1 MSDAITAR
9 TVQIESRDGM
19 NIEAYQCLPEELCA
33 RGGVVV
39 LHHMPGY
46 DRATKEIVRR
56 FGDLGYDAICPNLF
70 WRDAPGANPDDASAT
85 ARANGGVPDARLLD
99 DVAGA
104 LAYVRKL
111 PSSNRRVGVIGF
123 CSGGRQSVLVGCNLD
138 VNAVVDCYG
147 AVVTGQPPEGST
159 RTILEDQLPNLR
171 APLLGLF
178 GADDIAPSPAEVRR
192 LDDLLNG
199 LGLPHSCRSYEGAGH
214 AFFAPDRVSYRVAAA
229 REGWAAIEK
238 FFADTLGA

>member
-1 MSDAITAR
+1 MSDGIVAR
-9 TVQIESRDGM
+9 TVQIESRDGT
-19 NIEAYQCLPEELCA
+19 NIEAYQCRPESSYS

-70 WRDAPGANPDDASAT
+70 WRDAPGASPDDASAI

-104 LAYVRKL
+104 LAYLRQL
-111 PSSNRRVGVIGF
+111 PSCNGRVGVIGF

-138 VNAVVDCYG
+138 VSAVVDCYG

-178 GADDIAPSPAEVRR
+178 GTEDTAPSPAEVSR

-199 LGLPHSCRSYEGAGH
+199 LELAHSCHSYEGAGH

-229 REGWAAIEK
+229 LEGWALIED
-238 FFADTLGA
+238 FFADNLAA